1 MSVKIRKQINQYS
14 LEIHDIKG
22 YGLSADRARSIG
34 FLSASKV
41 NVKGFTLLKRLATD
55 NPSPVAKAKAMASI
69 VYDGVGGGGVLFEGM
84 KFFILQ
90 RVPMRSRWVEIIR
103 SNGGEV
109 EKIEKNAEI
118 IIADG
123 ARKDAPPGSISWK
136 FIEESAKAGK
146 LVDMEV
152 YRCGASERASER
164 AYAQPAK
171 STRTPFTAEDDRI
184 LTQWVLEG
192 KRLGRSTKGN
202 QLYIELAERYPH
214 HTYQSWLDHWKRHLL
229 PSYEAGKVRYK
240 RDDNL
245 PCPNRESNSAG
256 KGLAKPLAK
265 RVSHE
270 RAQSAVPSGTVPV
283 PTSSAPS
290 KHTSSRPPPQLPR
303 STVPRASSPEAE
315 IEKVVIGG
323 LFTKDDDDL
332 LRGVFEDICDIDPSE
347 EIEAWE
353 LWTEK
358 YGRHPA
364 QEWRNYFHEDFRP
377 REMKNRKNK
386 TDTTVKSVSSPSIRQ
401 VSDPP
406 SGKSTKDS
414 AQTNHSTNKPERTSV
429 KTTARSSATSH
440 NTESRVDSKPKTPEV
455 STRTKHSTYKQK
467 KTSPETAIESSVT
480 FSGNVQSRGDL
491 KLSTPQVT
499 TKTKHPTPQ
508 SKEALGK
515 ATARS
520 SVTPSRNAKAKA
532 DQEPKTPEAA
542 PQEFDLEQR
551 PFMNSLT
558 TEEDYFTLTL
568 KQFCEEDEEE
578 PIFNPR
584 IRGKQISLFRLWQ
597 IVIVFGGFEKI
608 NAESRWQE
616 VADKLSFPIANRSKA
631 AQDLKS
637 CYDEILSEFER
648 VVTQEEND
656 PQSILMFAA
665 SQDETLIASQLA
677 DTTISSVQRPSDHE
691 GDVEDDDEVIE
702 LPPLKNSKQFS
713 SISTKK
719 RAIDSDGLSN
729 LSESSAINS
738 KRKAKRVRADK
749 GKGKEV
755 EIPSTPEH
763 IFNATQ
769 PPRHISPLK
778 YQINENDNGGSSEDD
793 SDREARERI
802 LRIQQKKPRGLIRKA
817 SAKNLTVEPET
828 QDFYYP
834 DIDTQAPP
842 ASPTPVRRKRTPG
855 PIIDLSRDSSAE
867 SEAEAETDSQDIVD
881 IELAKYIAL
890 GYSEDII
897 YEALKASTYDF
908 DIASP
913 VMNQLQMEHGIPD
926 DLAGVWT
933 QRDDDALERRK
944 GKEYERV
951 REKHGD
957 ERIYARIKFLRNLSE
972 IDQ

>member
-1 MSVKIRKQINQYS
+1 
-14 LEIHDIKG
+14 
-22 YGLSADRARSIG
+22 
-34 FLSASKV
+34 
-41 NVKGFTLLKRLATD
+41 
-55 NPSPVAKAKAMASI
+55 MASI
-69 VYDGVGGGGVLFEGM
+69 VYDGVGGGGVLFEGK

-109 EKIEKNAEI
+109 EKLEKNAEI

-123 ARKDAPPGSISWK
+123 ARKDAPPGSFSWK

-146 LVDMEV
+146 LVDMEE

-164 AYAQPAK
+164 AFAQPVK

-192 KRLGRSTKGN
+192 ERMGRSTKGN

-229 PSYEAGKVRYK
+229 PSYEAGNLHYE

-245 PCPNRESNSAG
+245 PSPSREPKRAG
-256 KGLAKPLAK
+256 KGLAKPLVT

-270 RAQSAVPSGTVPV
+270 RAQSAAPSGTVPV
-283 PTSSAPS
+283 PASSAPP
-290 KHTSSRPPPQLPR
+290 KHTSSRPPPQPPR
-303 STVPRASSPEAE
+303 PIVSRALSPEAE

-323 LFTKDDDDL
+323 LFTKEDDDL
-332 LRGVFEDICDIDPSE
+332 LRDVFEAICNIDSSK

-353 LWTEK
+353 LWTEE
-358 YGRHPA
+358 YGRHSA
-364 QEWRNYFHEDFRP
+364 QEWRNYFHEDFRS
-377 REMKNRKNK
+377 REMKHRKKK
-386 TDTTVKSVSSPSIRQ
+386 TETTVKSISSPSIRQ
-401 VSDPP
+401 VSDHP
-406 SGKSTKDS
+406 GGRSTKDS
-414 AQTNHSTNKPERTSV
+414 MQTNNFTKKPERTSV
-429 KTTARSSATSH
+429 KATARSSATSH
-440 NTESRVDSKPKTPEV
+440 NTESRVDLKPKTPEV
-455 STRTKHSTYKQK
+455 STRTKHSTNKQK
-467 KTSPETAIESSVT
+467 ETLLETAIESSVT
-480 FSGNVQSRGDL
+480 SSGNVKPRGDS
-491 KLSTPQVT
+491 KLSTPEVNA
-499 TKTKHPTPQ
+499 KTKNSTPQ
-508 SKEALGK
+508 SKEALVK
-515 ATARS
+515 ATARI
-520 SVTPSRNAKAKA
+520 SVTPSRNDKAKV

-542 PQEFDLEQR
+542 PRELDLEQR

-584 IRGKQISLFRLWQ
+584 ICGKQISLFRLWQ
-597 IVIVFGGFEKI
+597 IVIVFGGFETI

-616 VADKLSFPIANRSKA
+616 VADKLSFPIANRSEA

-648 VVTQEEND
+648 VVTEEEND

-677 DTTISSVQRPSDHE
+677 DTTIRSVQRPSGHE
-691 GDVEDDDEVIE
+691 RDVEDDDEVIE

-713 SISTKK
+713 TTSTKK
-719 RAIDSDGLSN
+719 RAINSDELSN
-729 LSESSAINS
+729 LSESSAINP

-763 IFNATQ
+763 VFNVTQ

-778 YQINENDNGGSSEDD
+778 YQINENDNGGSSEGD

-802 LRIQQKKPRGLIRKA
+802 LRVQQKKPRELIRKA

-834 DIDTQAPP
+834 DIDNQAPQV
-842 ASPTPVRRKRTPG
+842 SPTPVRRKRIPG

-867 SEAEAETDSQDIVD
+867 SQAEAEVEADSQDIVD
-881 IELAKYIAL
+881 IELAKYIDL

-897 YEALKASTYDF
+897 YKALIASTYDF

-913 VMNQLQMEHGIPD
+913 VMNQLQMGHGIPN

-933 QRDDDALERRK
+933 QRDDNALERRK

-957 ERIYARIKFLRNLSE
+957 ERIHARIKFLRNLKE

>member
-1 MSVKIRKQINQYS
+1 
-14 LEIHDIKG
+14 
-22 YGLSADRARSIG
+22 
-34 FLSASKV
+34 
-41 NVKGFTLLKRLATD
+41 
-55 NPSPVAKAKAMASI
+55 MASI
-69 VYDGVGGGGVLFEGM
+69 VYDGVGGGGVLFEGK

-109 EKIEKNAEI
+109 EKIEKNAGI

-123 ARKDAPPGSISWK
+123 VRKDSPPGSISWK

-146 LVDMEV
+146 LVDMEE
-152 YRCGASERASER
+152 YRCGASERAN
-164 AYAQPAK
+164 AQPAK

-192 KRLGRSTKGN
+192 ERLGRKIKGN
-202 QLYIELAERYPH
+202 ELYIELAERYPR

-229 PSYEAGKVRYK
+229 PSYEAGKLHYK

-245 PCPNRESNSAG
+245 PCPSSESESKSAR
-256 KGLAKPLAK
+256 KERAKPLAT

-270 RAQSAVPSGTVPV
+270 RAQSAVPSGTVPA
-283 PTSSAPS
+283 PASSAPS
-290 KHTSSRPPPQLPR
+290 KHTSSRPPPQPPR
-303 STVPRASSPEAE
+303 PIVSRASSPEAE

-323 LFTKDDDDL
+323 LFTKEDDGL
-332 LRGVFEDICDIDPSE
+332 LRDVFEDICNIDSSN

-353 LWTEK
+353 LWTRK
-358 YGRHPA
+358 HGRHPA

-386 TDTTVKSVSSPSIRQ
+386 TETTVKSVSSPSVRQ

-414 AQTNHSTNKPERTSV
+414 ARTNNSTKKPERTSV
-429 KTTARSSATSH
+429 KATARSSAMPR
-440 NTESRVDSKPKTPEV
+440 NTELRVDPKPKTPEV
-455 STRTKHSTYKQK
+455 STREKHSTYKQK
-467 KTSPETAIESSVT
+467 KPSPKSAIESLATS
-480 FSGNVQSRGDL
+480 SGNVKSRGDS
-491 KLSTPQVT
+491 KLSTPEVT
-499 TKTKHPTPQ
+499 TKTKHSTPQ
-508 SKEALGK
+508 SKEGLVK

-520 SVTPSRNAKAKA
+520 SATPSRNAKAKV
-532 DQEPKTPEAA
+532 DQELKTPEAA

-551 PFMNSLT
+551 PFMKSLT

-616 VADKLSFPIANRSKA
+616 VADKLSFPMANRSKA
-631 AQDLKS
+631 ARDLKS

-648 VVTQEEND
+648 VVTEEEND

-677 DTTISSVQRPSDHE
+677 DTTIRSVQKPSDHE
-691 GDVEDDDEVIE
+691 RDAQDDDEVIE

-713 SISTKK
+713 TMSTKK

-729 LSESSAINS
+729 LSDSSAINS

-802 LRIQQKKPRGLIRKA
+802 LRIQQKNPRELIRKA
-817 SAKNLTVEPET
+817 SAKDLRVEPET

-834 DIDTQAPP
+834 DINNQAPSV
-842 ASPTPVRRKRTPG
+842 SPTPARRKRTPG
-855 PIIDLSRDSSAE
+855 PLIDLSRDSSAE
-867 SEAEAETDSQDIVD
+867 SEAEAEVETDSQDIVD
-881 IELAKYIAL
+881 IELAKYVAL
-890 GYSEDII
+890 GYPENII
-897 YEALKASTYDF
+897 YEALMASTYDF

-913 VMNQLQMEHGIPD
+913 VMNQLQMGHGIPD

-957 ERIYARIKFLRNLSE
+957 ERIHARIKFLRNLSE

>member
-1 MSVKIRKQINQYS
+1 
-14 LEIHDIKG
+14 
-22 YGLSADRARSIG
+22 
-34 FLSASKV
+34 
-41 NVKGFTLLKRLATD
+41 
-55 NPSPVAKAKAMASI
+55 MASI
-69 VYDGVGGGGVLFEGM
+69 VYDGIGGGGVLFEGM

-103 SNGGEV
+103 SNGGGV

-146 LVDMEV
+146 LVDMEE

-164 AYAQPAK
+164 PFAQPAK

-192 KRLGRSTKGN
+192 ERMGRSTKGN
-202 QLYIELAERYPH
+202 QLYIELAERYPR

-229 PSYEAGKVRYK
+229 PSYEAGNLHYK

-245 PCPNRESNSAG
+245 PCPSREPKYAK
-256 KGLAKPLAK
+256 KGLAKPLAT

-270 RAQSAVPSGTVPV
+270 RAQSALSTAAST
-283 PTSSAPS
+283 TSTNSL
-290 KHTSSRPPPQLPR
+290 KGLI
-303 STVPRASSPEAE
+303 PEAE
-315 IEKVVIGG
+315 IEKVVVGG
-323 LFTKDDDDL
+323 LFTKEDDDL
-332 LRGVFEDICDIDPSE
+332 LRDVFEAICNIDSSK

-353 LWTEK
+353 LWTEE
-358 YGRHPA
+358 YGRHSA

-377 REMKNRKNK
+377 REMKNRKK
-386 TDTTVKSVSSPSIRQ
+386 TTVESVSSPSIRQ

-406 SGKSTKDS
+406 SGGSTKDS
-414 AQTNHSTNKPERTSV
+414 TQTNNSTKKPERTSM
-429 KTTARSSATSH
+429 KTTARSSAMAH
-440 NTESRVDSKPKTPEV
+440 NAESRVDPKPKTSEV
-455 STRTKHSTYKQK
+455 STRTKHSPYKQK

-480 FSGNVQSRGDL
+480 SSGNVKQRSDSN
-491 KLSTPQVT
+491 LSTPEINA
-499 TKTKHPTPQ
+499 KTKNSTPQ
-508 SKEALGK
+508 SKEALVK
-515 ATARS
+515 TTARN
-520 SVTPSRNAKAKA
+520 SVTPSRNAKPKV
-532 DQEPKTPEAA
+532 DQEPKIPEAA
-542 PQEFDLEQR
+542 PQEFDLERR

-568 KQFCEEDEEE
+568 KQFCEEDQEE

-597 IVIVFGGFEKI
+597 IVIVFGGFETI
-608 NAESRWQE
+608 NAESQWQE
-616 VADKLSFPIANRSKA
+616 VADKLSFPIANRSEA

-648 VVTQEEND
+648 VVTEEEND

-677 DTTISSVQRPSDHE
+677 DTTIRSVQRFSGHE
-691 GDVEDDDEVIE
+691 RDVEDDDEVIE

-713 SISTKK
+713 TMSTKK
-719 RAIDSDGLSN
+719 RAIGSDGLSN
-729 LSESSAINS
+729 LSESSEINP
-738 KRKAKRVRADK
+738 KRKAKRIRADK

-802 LRIQQKKPRGLIRKA
+802 LRIQQKKPRELIRKA

-834 DIDTQAPP
+834 DIDNQAPP
-842 ASPTPVRRKRTPG
+842 VSPTPVRRKRTPG

-867 SEAEAETDSQDIVD
+867 SEAEADSQDIVD

-897 YEALKASTYDF
+897 YDALMASTYDF

-913 VMNQLQMEHGIPD
+913 VMNQLQMGHGIPD

-957 ERIYARIKFLRNLSE
+957 ERIHARIKFLRNLSE

>member
-1 MSVKIRKQINQYS
+1 
-14 LEIHDIKG
+14 
-22 YGLSADRARSIG
+22 
-34 FLSASKV
+34 
-41 NVKGFTLLKRLATD
+41 
-55 NPSPVAKAKAMASI
+55 MASI

-90 RVPMRSRWVEIIR
+90 RVPMRSSWVEIIR

-146 LVDMEV
+146 LVEMEE

-192 KRLGRSTKGN
+192 ERLKRFIKGN
-202 QLYIELAERYPH
+202 ELYIELAKRYPH

-229 PSYEAGKVRYK
+229 PIYEAG
-240 RDDNL
+240 
-245 PCPNRESNSAG
+245 NRESKSAR
-256 KGLAKPLAK
+256 KGRAKPLAT

-270 RAQSAVPSGTVPV
+270 RAQSVVPSGTVSV
-283 PTSSAPS
+283 PASSAPA
-290 KHTSSRPPPQLPR
+290 KHTSFRPPPQPPR
-303 STVPRASSPEAE
+303 PIVSRASSPEAE
-315 IEKVVIGG
+315 IEKVVVGG

-332 LRGVFEDICDIDPSE
+332 LRDAFENICNIDSSK

-353 LWTEK
+353 FWTEK
-358 YGRHPA
+358 YGRHST
-364 QEWRNYFHEDFRP
+364 QEWRNYFHEDFRS
-377 REMKNRKNK
+377 REMKNRKKK
-386 TDTTVKSVSSPSIRQ
+386 TETTVKSVSSPSVRQ

-406 SGKSTKDS
+406 SGKSTKDI
-414 AQTNHSTNKPERTSV
+414 ARTNNSTKRPERTSV
-429 KTTARSSATSH
+429 KATAGSSATPH
-440 NTESRVDSKPKTPEV
+440 YTESRVDPKPKTPEV
-455 STRTKHSTYKQK
+455 STRKNHSTYKQK
-467 KTSPETAIESSVT
+467 KPSSETAIESLATS
-480 FSGNVQSRGDL
+480 SGNVKSRGDS
-491 KLSTPQVT
+491 KLSTPEVT
-499 TKTKHPTPQ
+499 TRTKHSTPR
-508 SKEALGK
+508 SKEVLVE

-520 SVTPSRNAKAKA
+520 SVTPSQNAKAKV
-532 DQEPKTPEAA
+532 DQELKTPEAA

-551 PFMNSLT
+551 PFMKSLT

-616 VADKLSFPIANRSKA
+616 VADKLSFPMANRYKA

-648 VVTQEEND
+648 VVTEEEND

-677 DTTISSVQRPSDHE
+677 DTTIRSVQRPSDHE
-691 GDVEDDDEVIE
+691 RDAEDDDEVIE

-713 SISTKK
+713 TMSTKK

-729 LSESSAINS
+729 ISDSSAINS

-778 YQINENDNGGSSEDD
+778 YQINENDNGSSSEDD

-802 LRIQQKKPRGLIRKA
+802 LRIQQKKPRELIRKA
-817 SAKNLTVEPET
+817 SAKKLTVEPEK

-834 DIDTQAPP
+834 DIDTQALPV
-842 ASPTPVRRKRTPG
+842 SPTPVRRKRTPG

-867 SEAEAETDSQDIVD
+867 SEAEAEADSQDIVD

-913 VMNQLQMEHGIPD
+913 VMNQLQMRHEVPD
-926 DLAGVWT
+926 DLAGIWT

-957 ERIYARIKFLRNLSE
+957 ERIHARIKFLRNLSE

>member
-1 MSVKIRKQINQYS
+1 
-14 LEIHDIKG
+14 
-22 YGLSADRARSIG
+22 
-34 FLSASKV
+34 
-41 NVKGFTLLKRLATD
+41 
-55 NPSPVAKAKAMASI
+55 MASI

-109 EKIEKNAEI
+109 EKLEKNAEI

-146 LVDMEV
+146 LVGVEE
-152 YRCGASERASER
+152 YRCGAPERAF
-164 AYAQPAK
+164 AQPAK
-171 STRTPFTAEDDRI
+171 STRTPFTVEDDRI

-192 KRLGRSTKGN
+192 ERMGRSTKGN

-229 PSYEAGKVRYK
+229 PSYEAGNLHYK

-245 PCPNRESNSAG
+245 PCPSRETKYAE
-256 KGLAKPLAK
+256 KGLAKSLAT

-270 RAQSAVPSGTVPV
+270 RAQSAAPSGTVPV
-283 PTSSAPS
+283 PASSAPP
-290 KHTSSRPPPQLPR
+290 KHTSSRLPSQPPRPIV
-303 STVPRASSPEAE
+303 SRASSPETR
-315 IEKVVIGG
+315 IEKPVVGG
-323 LFTKDDDDL
+323 LFTKEDDDL
-332 LRGVFEDICDIDPSE
+332 LREEFESICNLDSSK
-347 EIEAWE
+347 EIEAWK
-353 LWTEK
+353 LWTERN
-358 YGRHPA
+358 GRHPA

-377 REMKNRKNK
+377 REMKNRKKK
-386 TDTTVKSVSSPSIRQ
+386 TETIIKSVSSPLIRQ
-401 VSDPP
+401 VSNSP
-406 SGKSTKDS
+406 SGRSTKDS
-414 AQTNHSTNKPERTSV
+414 TQTNDSTKKPERTSV

-440 NTESRVDSKPKTPEV
+440 NTESRVDPKPKTPEV

-480 FSGNVQSRGDL
+480 SSGNVKPRGDS
-491 KLSTPQVT
+491 KLSTPEVT
-499 TKTKHPTPQ
+499 PKAKHSTPQ
-508 SKEALGK
+508 TEEASVK

-520 SVTPSRNAKAKA
+520 SVTPSRNAKAKV
-532 DQEPKTPEAA
+532 DHEPKTPEAV
-542 PQEFDLEQR
+542 PLEFDLEQR

-616 VADKLSFPIANRSKA
+616 VADKLSFPIASRSEA

-648 VVTQEEND
+648 VVTEEEND

-677 DTTISSVQRPSDHE
+677 DTTIRSVQRPSGH
-691 GDVEDDDEVIE
+691 GRDVEDDDEVIE

-713 SISTKK
+713 TMSTKK

-729 LSESSAINS
+729 LSESSAINP

-763 IFNATQ
+763 IFNVTQ
-769 PPRHISPLK
+769 SPHHISPLK
-778 YQINENDNGGSSEDD
+778 YQVNENDNGGSSEDD

-802 LRIQQKKPRGLIRKA
+802 LRIQQKKPRELVRKA
-817 SAKNLTVEPET
+817 SAKNLTIEPET

-834 DIDTQAPP
+834 DIDNQAPTV
-842 ASPTPVRRKRTPG
+842 SPTPVRRKRTPG

-867 SEAEAETDSQDIVD
+867 SEAEAEADSQDIVN
-881 IELAKYIAL
+881 IEFAKYIDL
-890 GYSEDII
+890 GYSEDVI
-897 YEALKASTYDF
+897 YKALIASTYDF

-913 VMNQLQMEHGIPD
+913 VMNQLQMGHGIPD

-933 QRDDDALERRK
+933 QRDNDALERRK

-957 ERIYARIKFLRNLSE
+957 ERIQARIKFLRILRE

>member
-1 MSVKIRKQINQYS
+1 
-14 LEIHDIKG
+14 
-22 YGLSADRARSIG
+22 
-34 FLSASKV
+34 
-41 NVKGFTLLKRLATD
+41 
-55 NPSPVAKAKAMASI
+55 MASI

-90 RVPMRSRWVEIIR
+90 RVPTRSTWVEIIR

-118 IIADG
+118 IIADD

-146 LVDMEV
+146 LVDMEE

-164 AYAQPAK
+164 AYTQPAK
-171 STRTPFTAEDDRI
+171 STRTPFTVEDDRI

-192 KRLGRSTKGN
+192 ERLGRFIKGN
-202 QLYIELAERYPH
+202 ELYIELAKRYPH
-214 HTYQSWLDHWKRHLL
+214 HTYQSWLDRWKRHLL
-229 PSYEAGKVRYK
+229 PSYEAGKLHYK

-245 PCPNRESNSAG
+245 PCPSRKSKSAG
-256 KGLAKPLAK
+256 KGLAKPLAT

-270 RAQSAVPSGTVPV
+270 RAQSAVPRGTVPV
-283 PTSSAPS
+283 PASSAPS
-290 KHTSSRPPPQLPR
+290 KHTSSR
-303 STVPRASSPEAE
+303 SIASRASSPDAE

-323 LFTKDDDDL
+323 LFTKEDDDL
-332 LRGVFEDICDIDPSE
+332 LRDVFEDICNIDSSK

-358 YGRHPA
+358 HGRHSA
-364 QEWRNYFHEDFRP
+364 QEWRNYFHEDFRS
-377 REMKNRKNK
+377 REMKNRKK

-406 SGKSTKDS
+406 SGRSTKYS
-414 AQTNHSTNKPERTSV
+414 AQTNNSTKKPERTSV
-429 KTTARSSATSH
+429 KTIARSSATSQ

-467 KTSPETAIESSVT
+467 KHSPETAIESSVT
-480 FSGNVQSRGDL
+480 SSGNVKSRGDS
-491 KLSTPQVT
+491 KLSTPEVT
-499 TKTKHPTPQ
+499 TRTKHSTPR
-508 SKEALGK
+508 SKEVSVK

-520 SVTPSRNAKAKA
+520 SVTPSRNAKAKV
-532 DQEPKTPEAA
+532 DQEPKTSEAV

-648 VVTQEEND
+648 VVTEEEND
-656 PQSILMFAA
+656 TQSILMFAA

-677 DTTISSVQRPSDHE
+677 DTTIRSVQRPSDHE
-691 GDVEDDDEVIE
+691 RDVEDDDEVIE

-713 SISTKK
+713 TMSSKK

-778 YQINENDNGGSSEDD
+778 YQINENDKGGNSEDD

-802 LRIQQKKPRGLIRKA
+802 LRIQQKKPRELIRKA

-834 DIDTQAPP
+834 DIDNQALPV
-842 ASPTPVRRKRTPG
+842 SPTPIRRKRTPG

-867 SEAEAETDSQDIVD
+867 SEAEAEAETDSQDIVD

-913 VMNQLQMEHGIPD
+913 VMNQLQMGHGVPD

-933 QRDDDALERRK
+933 QRDDDALEWRK

-957 ERIYARIKFLRNLSE
+957 ERIHARIKFLRNLSE

>member
-1 MSVKIRKQINQYS
+1 
-14 LEIHDIKG
+14 
-22 YGLSADRARSIG
+22 
-34 FLSASKV
+34 
-41 NVKGFTLLKRLATD
+41 
-55 NPSPVAKAKAMASI
+55 MASI

-90 RVPMRSRWVEIIR
+90 RVPMRLTWVEIIR

-146 LVDMEV
+146 LVDMED
-152 YRCGASERASER
+152 YRCGASERASEQ
-164 AYAQPAK
+164 AYAQPTK

-192 KRLGRSTKGN
+192 ERLGRFIKGN
-202 QLYIELAERYPH
+202 ELYIELAARYPH
-214 HTYQSWLDHWKRHLL
+214 HTYQSWLDRWKRQLL
-229 PSYEAGKVRYK
+229 PNYEAGKLHYK

-245 PCPNRESNSAG
+245 PCPSRKETSAG
-256 KGLAKPLAK
+256 KGLAKPLAT

-270 RAQSAVPSGTVPV
+270 RAQSALPSGAV
-283 PTSSAPS
+283 
-290 KHTSSRPPPQLPR
+290 PPQPPR
-303 STVPRASSPEAE
+303 PIVSRASSPEAE

-323 LFTKDDDDL
+323 LFTKEDDEC
-332 LRGVFEDICDIDPSE
+332 LRDVFEDTCNIDSSK

-353 LWTEK
+353 LWTEQ
-358 YGRHPA
+358 YGRHSA

-377 REMKNRKNK
+377 REMKNRKKK
-386 TDTTVKSVSSPSIRQ
+386 TETTVKSVSFPSVRQ
-401 VSDPP
+401 VSDPS
-406 SGKSTKDS
+406 SGKSTKDVER
-414 AQTNHSTNKPERTSV
+414 TNYSTKKPEITSV
-429 KTTARSSATSH
+429 KATARSSATPH
-440 NTESRVDSKPKTPEV
+440 NTESRVGSKPKTPEV
-455 STRTKHSTYKQK
+455 STRKNHSTYKQK
-467 KTSPETAIESSVT
+467 KPSPETAIESLARS
-480 FSGNVQSRGDL
+480 SGNVKSRGDS

-499 TKTKHPTPQ
+499 TRTKHSTPR
-508 SKEALGK
+508 SKEVSVK

-520 SVTPSRNAKAKA
+520 SVTPSRNAKAKV
-532 DQEPKTPEAA
+532 DQELKTPEAA

-551 PFMNSLT
+551 PFMKSLT

-568 KQFCEEDEEE
+568 KQFCEEDDEE

-616 VADKLSFPIANRSKA
+616 VADKLSFPMANRSKA

-648 VVTQEEND
+648 VVTEEEND

-665 SQDETLIASQLA
+665 SQDETLIASQLV
-677 DTTISSVQRPSDHE
+677 DTTIRSVQRPSDHE
-691 GDVEDDDEVIE
+691 RDAEDDDEVIE
-702 LPPLKNSKQFS
+702 LPPLKNSRQFS
-713 SISTKK
+713 TTSTKK

-729 LSESSAINS
+729 LSDSSAINS
-738 KRKAKRVRADK
+738 KRKAKRVRVDK

-769 PPRHISPLK
+769 PPLHISPLK
-778 YQINENDNGGSSEDD
+778 YQVNENDNGGSSEDD

-802 LRIQQKKPRGLIRKA
+802 LRIQQKKPRELIRKA
-817 SAKNLTVEPET
+817 SAKKLTAEPET

-834 DIDTQAPP
+834 DIVTQAPP
-842 ASPTPVRRKRTPG
+842 VSPTPVRRKRTPG

-867 SEAEAETDSQDIVD
+867 SEVEAEAETDSQDIVD

-913 VMNQLQMEHGIPD
+913 VMNQLQMGHGVPG

-957 ERIYARIKFLRNLSE
+957 ERIHARIKFLRNLSE

>member
-1 MSVKIRKQINQYS
+1 
-14 LEIHDIKG
+14 
-22 YGLSADRARSIG
+22 
-34 FLSASKV
+34 
-41 NVKGFTLLKRLATD
+41 
-55 NPSPVAKAKAMASI
+55 MASI

-136 FIEESAKAGK
+136 FIEDSAKAGK
-146 LVDMEV
+146 LVGMEE
-152 YRCGASERASER
+152 YRCGAAERASER
-164 AYAQPAK
+164 ANAQPAK

-192 KRLGRSTKGN
+192 ERLGRSTKGN
-202 QLYIELAERYPH
+202 ELYKELAERYPH

-229 PSYEAGKVRYK
+229 PIYEAGNLHYK

-245 PCPNRESNSAG
+245 PCPSREKKSAG
-256 KGLAKPLAK
+256 KGLAKPVAT

-270 RAQSAVPSGTVPV
+270 RAQSAVLGGTVAV
-283 PTSSAPS
+283 PASSAPP
-290 KHTSSRPPPQLPR
+290 KHTSSRPPPRPIV
-303 STVPRASSPEAE
+303 SKVSSPETR
-315 IEKVVIGG
+315 IEKPVAGG
-323 LFTKDDDDL
+323 LFTKEDDDL
-332 LRGVFEDICDIDPSE
+332 LREEFEYICNLDSSK

-353 LWTEK
+353 LWTERN
-358 YGRHPA
+358 GRHPA

-377 REMKNRKNK
+377 REMKIRRKK
-386 TDTTVKSVSSPSIRQ
+386 TETTVKSVSSPSIRQ
-401 VSDPP
+401 VSGPP
-406 SGKSTKDS
+406 SGRSTKDS
-414 AQTNHSTNKPERTSV
+414 AQTNYSTKKTERTSV
-429 KTTARSSATSH
+429 KTTSRSSATAH
-440 NTESRVDSKPKTPEV
+440 NAASRVDPKPKTPEA

-467 KTSPETAIESSVT
+467 KTSPDTAIESSVAS
-480 FSGNVQSRGDL
+480 SGNLKSRGDP
-491 KLSTPQVT
+491 KLSTPEAT
-499 TKTKHPTPQ
+499 TKTKHSTPQ
-508 SKEALGK
+508 SKEALVK
-515 ATARS
+515 ATARI
-520 SVTPSRNAKAKA
+520 SVTPSRNVKAKV

-551 PFMNSLT
+551 PFMKSLT

-597 IVIVFGGFEKI
+597 IVIVFGGFEMI

-616 VADKLSFPIANRSKA
+616 VADRLSFPIANRSKA

-648 VVTQEEND
+648 VVTEEESD

-677 DTTISSVQRPSDHE
+677 DTITRSVQRPSDHE
-691 GDVEDDDEVIE
+691 RDVEDDDEVIE

-713 SISTKK
+713 TMSTKK

-729 LSESSAINS
+729 LSESSSINS

-802 LRIQQKKPRGLIRKA
+802 LRIQQKKPRELIRKA
-817 SAKNLTVEPET
+817 SAKTLTIEPET

-834 DIDTQAPP
+834 DIDNQSPTV
-842 ASPTPVRRKRTPG
+842 SPTPVRRKRTPG

-867 SEAEAETDSQDIVD
+867 SEAEAEAEADSQDIVD
-881 IELAKYIAL
+881 IEFAKYIDL
-890 GYSEDII
+890 GYSQDII
-897 YEALKASTYDF
+897 YDALMASTYDF

-913 VMNQLQMEHGIPD
+913 VMNQLQMGHGIPD

-933 QRDDDALERRK
+933 KRDDDALERRK

-957 ERIYARIKFLRNLSE
+957 ERIHARVKFLRNLSE